1 MLHMTAAS
9 TTLASRVWIRKSGIS
24 MLVNISTPS
33 QANQGFGINIMV
45 FISLII
51 DFMVFPN

>member
-1 MLHMTAAS
+1 
-9 TTLASRVWIRKSGIS
+9 
-24 MLVNISTPS
+24 MLVNTSTPS

-51 DFMVFPN
+51 DFMVFSN